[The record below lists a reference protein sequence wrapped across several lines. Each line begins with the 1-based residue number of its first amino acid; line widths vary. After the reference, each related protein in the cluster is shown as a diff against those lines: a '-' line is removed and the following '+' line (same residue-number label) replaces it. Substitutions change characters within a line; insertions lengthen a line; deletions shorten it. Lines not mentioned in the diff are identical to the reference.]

1 MDFIERFFN
10 VSPDGTSG
18 AAEILCVMAI
28 SAIGLVIS
36 CRHRI
41 ARLIRNYNPKGECE
55 S

>member
-1 MDFIERFFN
+1 MDFIERLFDI
-10 VSPDGTSG
+10 SPDGTSG
-18 AAEILCVMAI
+18 AAEILLIMAI
-28 SAIGLVIS
+28 CAVGLVIS

>member
-1 MDFIERFFN
+1 MEFIERFFN
-10 VSPDGTSG
+10 VSPDGSSG

-28 SAIGLVIS
+28 FAVGLVIS

-41 ARLIRNYNPKGECE
+41 ACLLRDYNPKGECE